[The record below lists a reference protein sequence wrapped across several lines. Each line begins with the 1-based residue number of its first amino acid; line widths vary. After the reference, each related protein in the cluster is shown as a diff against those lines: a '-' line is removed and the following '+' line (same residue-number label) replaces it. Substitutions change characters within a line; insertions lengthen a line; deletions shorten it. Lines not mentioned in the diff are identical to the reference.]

1 MSYAPFQAT
10 LRRISERLR
19 ESRAPTPVRR
29 GREEA
34 GCAIANV
41 QRHRAPGALM
51 FSRNIPQ
58 RDRTQYVR
66 SALAPLSAVNGPVL
80 PAMLPLSHVGAGSLT
95 ALDFEDR
102 PLAIL
107 SSMLL

>member
-1 MSYAPFQAT
+1 
-10 LRRISERLR
+10 
-19 ESRAPTPVRR
+19 
-29 GREEA
+29 
-34 GCAIANV
+34 
-41 QRHRAPGALM
+41 M

-107 SSMLL
+107 SSSFVCHSFATKNMIVLYRQPTHREMFL